1 MAPSPPVQCLVT
13 LDVEGVLTPE
23 VWIALA
29 ENLKIDAL
37 RKTTKDEPDYQLLMD
52 GRLRILREHNVGMEQ
67 IRSVV
72 ATLSPLD
79 GAYDFLQ
86 SLQSRFPVILLSDT
100 FEDFIE
106 PLMEKLGQPTILCHK
121 LNISKDG
128 EIMDFHPR
136 IKDQKKHAVQA
147 FRKLNYKIIAAG
159 DSYNDLSM
167 IDAADAG
174 FLFRSPDNVRTERSD
189 LVALDTYVDLFK
201 VICETEQGFTQ

>member
-37 RKTTKDEPDYQLLMD
+37 RRTTKDEPDYQLLMD
-52 GRLRILREHNVGMEQ
+52 RRLRILREHNVGMEQ
-67 IRSVV
+67 IRSVI

-86 SLQSRFPVILLSDT
+86 CLQSRFPVILLSDT

-121 LNISKDG
+121 LNISEDG
-128 EIMDFHPR
+128 EIMDFHAR
-136 IKDQKKHAVQA
+136 ITDQKKHAVQA
-147 FRKLNYKIIAAG
+147 FRKLNYRIIAAG

-174 FLFRSPDNVRTERSD
+174 FLFRAPDNVRTERSD
-189 LVALDTYVDLFK
+189 LVAIDAYDDLFN
-201 VICETEQGFTQ
+201 VICETEQGFKQ

>member
-1 MAPSPPVQCLVT
+1 MVASPPIQCLVT

-37 RKTTKDEPDYQLLMD
+37 RRTTKDEPDYQLLMD
-52 GRLRILREHNVGMEQ
+52 GRLRILREQNVGMEQ
-67 IRSVV
+67 IRNVID
-72 ATLSPLD
+72 TLSPLD
-79 GAYDFLQ
+79 GAHDFLQ
-86 SLQSRFPVILLSDT
+86 CLQSRFPVILLSDT

-121 LNISKDG
+121 LNISEDG
-128 EIMDFHPR
+128 EVMDFHPR
-136 IKDQKKHAVQA
+136 ITDQKKHAVQA
-147 FRKLNYKIIAAG
+147 FRKLNYRVIAAG

-174 FLFRSPDNVRTERSD
+174 FLFRAPDNVRTERSD
-189 LVALDTYVDLFK
+189 LVAIDAYDELFNL
-201 VICETEQGFTQ
+201 ICQTEQGFK

>member
-1 MAPSPPVQCLVT
+1 VT

-37 RKTTKDEPDYQLLMD
+37 RRTTKDEPDYQLLMD
-52 GRLRILREHNVGMEQ
+52 GRLRILREQNVGMEQ
-67 IRSVV
+67 IRNVID
-72 ATLSPLD
+72 TLSPLD
-79 GAYDFLQ
+79 GAHDFLQ
-86 SLQSRFPVILLSDT
+86 CLQSRFPVILLSDT

-121 LNISKDG
+121 LNISEDG
-128 EIMDFHPR
+128 EVMDFHPR
-136 IKDQKKHAVQA
+136 ITDQKKHAVQA
-147 FRKLNYKIIAAG
+147 FRKLNYRVIAAG

-174 FLFRSPDNVRTERSD
+174 FLFRAPDNVRTERSD
-189 LVALDTYVDLFK
+189 LVAIDAYDELFNL
-201 VICETEQGFTQ
+201 ICQTEQGFK